1 MCAEERPVDAIH
13 YEDDLPPEQLSFQ
26 QINAE
31 YFRHHPLE
39 PVTVAAPTKARA
51 CPPGSLQVAPMTL
64 AASSVPGGVVPGV
77 YGTGWVESGPRGVI
91 GTNRPCAAET
101 ASQLLADFD
110 DGKLTSGV
118 AAPEKTQRPARAAQ
132 CDPADMET
140 LAEHRRRGAQAGCRN
155 RQTPNEIRRCRRD
168 AYGCNVIHSPPH
180 GIVRA
185 VTTAQH
191 EGNSFDD

>member
-1 MCAEERPVDAIH
+1 MCAEECPVDAIH

-51 CPPGSLQVAPMTL
+51 CP
-64 AASSVPGGVVPGV
+64 
-77 YGTGWVESGPRGVI
+77 TGLTAD
-91 GTNRPCAAET
+91 GTNDAGRVLGSRRRGSRCVRHRVGRARSTRSHRYQQALCSRDGEPAAGRLRRR
-101 ASQLLADFD
+101 QADQRR
-110 DGKLTSGV
+110 GRTR
-118 AAPEKTQRPARAAQ
+118 KTQRPARAAQ

-155 RQTPNEIRRCRRD
+155 RQTPNEIRRCRRGP
-168 AYGCNVIHSPPH
+168 YGCNVIHSPPH